1 MGHNF
6 SYSINKS
13 AGLRFAFSVSSL
25 ATLPSLVRLSPS
37 DTLSGF
43 WGMQMRF
50 LFIFSFVA
58 LSGCGVAYISPSVQE
73 NPEASASSPSV
84 VVVPLTVAVA
94 TQANRSAFSPKRL
107 PKIFSQVTPIPS
119 TRQSPALPSPVLN
132 SVDRPRAVET
142 RIPPKLAKRPY
153 LIGIADVL
161 LLATPTA
168 TSTVEQ
174 LSGLLA
180 AQNKRQGY
188 TVQDDGAIAIPDVGR
203 VQVGGLTLDEA
214 EAEIFQ
220 ALVKNQF
227 TPSFSLEIAEF
238 NSQRVSIGGAVAK
251 PTLVPISLKPLLLGE
266 ALQIA
271 GGITAADQDYTT
283 IRLYR
288 GGKLYQIPLT
298 NFLANSKYQSIQ
310 LTDQDSIYVDI
321 SFDLAQA
328 QAFFSEQ
335 IQLVTLTATARSQA
349 LSQLQ
354 SEFTIR
360 SKRADELRS
369 GFQARV
375 ALDAVA
381 RDYVYLAGEV
391 ATQGRFTLPFERKA
405 VLADALFSQAG
416 IATREGNVS
425 QIYLLRGN
433 QDGTQVTAYQLDAS
447 NIANMMIAT
456 RMELR
461 PGDILF
467 VAEQPVTKW
476 NRAISQIGPSII
488 AAAVK

>member
-1 MGHNF
+1 
-6 SYSINKS
+6 
-13 AGLRFAFSVSSL
+13 
-25 ATLPSLVRLSPS
+25 
-37 DTLSGF
+37 
-43 WGMQMRF
+43 MRF
-50 LFIFSFVA
+50 SWMLTFVV
-58 LSGCGVAYISPSVQE
+58 LSGCGSAYISPSVQE
-73 NPEASASSPSV
+73 VSEASASSPSV
-84 VVVPLTVAVA
+84 DVVPLTVAVA
-94 TQANRSAFSPKRL
+94 TQANRSAYTPRHL
-107 PKIFSQVTPIPS
+107 PKIFAQVTPIPS
-119 TRQSPALPSPVLN
+119 ARQSPALPDPVVN
-132 SVDRPRAVET
+132 AATRPSAVET
-142 RIPPKLAKRPY
+142 RIPPKQATTPY
-153 LIGIADVL
+153 RIGVADVL

-203 VQVGGLTLDEA
+203 VQVADLTLDEA

-220 ALVKNQF
+220 ALVKNQI

-238 NSQRVSIGGAVAK
+238 NSQRVAIGGAVAK
-251 PTLVPISLKPLLLGE
+251 PILAPISLKPLLLGE
-266 ALQIA
+266 ALQLA
-271 GGITAADQDYTT
+271 GGITAADQDFTT

-288 GGKLYQIPLT
+288 GGKIYQIPLT
-298 NFLANSKYQSIQ
+298 KYLSDSTLHSIR

-321 SFDLAQA
+321 SFDLVRA

-335 IQLVTLTATARSQA
+335 IQLVSLTAAARSQA
-349 LSQLQ
+349 MAKLQ
-354 SEFTIR
+354 AEFTIQ
-360 SKRADELRS
+360 SKRADELRA
-369 GFQARV
+369 GFQSRE
-375 ALDAVA
+375 ALDAIA

-405 VLADALFSQAG
+405 MLADALFSQAG
-416 IATREGNVS
+416 ITTREGNVS

-433 QDGTQVTAYQLDAS
+433 HEGTKVTAYQLDAR
-447 NIANMMIAT
+447 NMANMVVAT

-476 NRAISQIGPSII
+476 NRTISQIGPSII
-488 AAAVK
+488 AAAVN

>member
-1 MGHNF
+1 MRISLF
-6 SYSINKS
+6 V
-13 AGLRFAFSVSSL
+13 AFA
-25 ATLPSLVRLSPS
+25 
-37 DTLSGF
+37 
-43 WGMQMRF
+43 
-50 LFIFSFVA
+50 A
-58 LSGCGVAYISPSVQE
+58 LSGCGVVYISPSVQE
-73 NPEASASSPSV
+73 ISEATELSPSV
-84 VVVPLTVAVA
+84 VVVPMTVAVA
-94 TQANRSAFSPKRL
+94 TKANQSAYTPRRL

-119 TRQSPALPSPVLN
+119 SRQTPALPYPV
-132 SVDRPRAVET
+132 VDLEERPQTAEL
-142 RIPPKLAKRPY
+142 RIPPTLAKTPY
-153 LIGIADVL
+153 RIGVADVL

-203 VQVGGLTLDEA
+203 IQLAGLTLDEA

-220 ALVKNQF
+220 ELVKNQIN
-227 TPSFSLEIAEF
+227 PSFSLEISEF
-238 NSQRVSIGGAVAK
+238 NSQRVAIGGAVTR
-251 PTLVPISLKPLLLGE
+251 PTLAPISLKPLLLGE

-271 GGITAADQDYTT
+271 GGINADNQDFTT

-288 GGKLYQIPLT
+288 DGTLYQIPLT
-298 NFLANSKYQSIQ
+298 KFLSDSKLQSIR
-310 LTDQDSIYVDI
+310 LTDQDSVYVDI
-321 SFDLAQA
+321 SFNLSRAQA
-328 QAFFSEQ
+328 YFAEQ
-335 IQLVTLTATARSQA
+335 LQLATLTASAKTQA

-354 SEFTIR
+354 AEFNIQ

-369 GFQARV
+369 GFQARE

-416 IATREGNVS
+416 IATSEGNVS

-433 QDGTQVTAYQLDAS
+433 LAGTQVTAYQLDAR
-447 NIANMMIAT
+447 NVANMMVAT

-476 NRAISQIGPSII
+476 NRAISQIGPSLI
-488 AAAVK
+488 AAAVN